1 MANKKIGLRIAST
14 GLAAA
19 LLSST
24 TLTGLGNAEAASSA
38 ASDVKGHWAESR
50 IAQWTELGWVRGY
63 ADGTFRPDASITR
76 AEFAALANRAFGL
89 KGSAPTTFSDV
100 KASSWASKEVSA
112 AVAAGYVSGAPDGTF
127 RPNEPITRQEA
138 ALMIVRL
145 LKLAPDVGAANA
157 FADAASI
164 PSWSKGAIGAAVES
178 GIISGYSDRTY
189 RPLKTASRSE
199 AIAMLQNAID
209 KGSITYNRAGTYGPE
224 KGLAVSAGGVAITV
238 PNVVLQNTVVKG
250 NLLLDK
256 GIGEGDA
263 ELRNVTV
270 LGKTEVRGGGANSI
284 HIVDSSVSDLIVN
297 KQSGAVRTV
306 AEGEADIG
314 STVVQGSAIL
324 EEEGNEAAGFHDVE
338 LSENIPAG
346 SNVSLSGRFDDLEV
360 NSSGTSLSIPS
371 GSVSSIVVSESAAG
385 LTLNLAEGVTVQSLE
400 LNAPVTVTGQ
410 GVISSVRMSDS
421 ARAGSTFARAP
432 LSGVT
437 APTPTTPT
445 NPTDSSSS
453 TPVVRPPTN
462 AEQANVVS
470 IRIGILPALA
480 ALKLSDEA
488 VVEQVLASY
497 ENLTSEQKALLS
509 NADRTKLQQTVDRIR
524 ELKAEHAADLAAAEA
539 VRAKIAGLPS
549 AIALTLNDEAAVEA
563 ALAAFDALTP
573 TRKQLVSAEALAL
586 LANAKVKIDELKA
599 QLAADIAAAG
609 EVAKLIEALPS
620 AAVLDLTNE
629 TAVAEA
635 KAAYEALTP
644 AQRGHVAAADLAT
657 LNDAVA
663 KIADLNAKLAAD
675 IAAANEV
682 AVKIAALPAKARL
695 TLNDEAEVNAVKA
708 AYEALTPEQQEH
720 VSAQDVSTL
729 TDAVDKIEALNV
741 QLAADIA
748 AAGAVATKILALP
761 QAALLTLADE
771 AEVDAAK
778 AAYDALTPAEQ
789 AHVKTEDLATLNDAV
804 AKIADLNAK
813 LIADIAAADA
823 VAAKITALS
832 ATLLLTLEDEA
843 DVQAAET
850 AYEAL
855 TAEQKDHV
863 KAEDVSTLNDAI
875 AKIAELN
882 AKLLA
887 DIAAANAVAAKI
899 TALPSAL
906 LLTLSNEAA
915 VVEAQTA
922 YQALTADQQTHVKAE
937 DKSTLE
943 AAVAKIAE
951 LNAKLAADIAAAGV
965 VASKIAALPATLL
978 LTLDHE
984 TAVAD
989 VQAAYDALTADQK
1002 GHVEA
1007 ADVDALNNAVAKIA
1021 ELKAKLAADIEA
1033 ADEVARKITALP
1045 AAAALTLSDQASVAA
1060 AKSAYEG
1067 LTPEQKQHVSTPN
1080 LNLLNAAVSKIETL
1094 QADVQAAANVDALIQ
1109 ALPVTAV
1116 LTLQNE
1122 TAVGAAQTAY
1132 DALTAARKSLV
1143 QAESLTKL
1151 EAAVAKIADLNAQ
1164 LALDKEAA
1172 NRVTAKITALP
1183 IVASLTLGDQAAV
1196 QAANTEFDQ
1205 LTSAQKAWVS
1215 QDNQTRL
1222 TQSVNRIQ
1230 ELIADQAAAESVTAK
1245 IAALPEAASITLAN
1259 EAAVQEAQTAYG
1271 ALTSAQQNLIS
1282 AANVAKLTDASAKIA
1297 SLKTPYTL
1305 RSKDIT
1311 NFDYKDV
1318 AAVQAQLKSKILT
1331 SSDFSA
1337 NPVKFTISDG
1347 VNVVPVDLWWNIPQS
1362 GGMTVGQVVGSAI
1375 ESSIQD
1381 YFYKIGGSDGI
1392 MNRTMWAADWAAGNT
1407 FVLGS
1412 FQNGSASKLILGGN
1426 WQALFDT
1433 GSSLGTDED
1442 ARSRSFTVSNG
1453 LKTTTINLNKIFID
1467 PDGAGSLD
1475 ALDDMVSYI
1484 NQQFASA
1491 SLKDAKAVRVGQA
1504 FEIQLPQTYSGLT
1517 IDGTNKSEFFTEFQG
1532 K

>member
-1 MANKKIGLRIAST
+1 MTNKKIGLRIAST

-19 LLSST
+19 LLSSG
-24 TLTGLGNAEAASSA
+24 TLTGLGSAEAASSA

-50 IAQWTELGWVRGY
+50 IAQWTELGWIRGY

-89 KGSAPTTFSDV
+89 KGYAPTAFSDV

-112 AVAAGYVSGAPDGTF
+112 AVAAGYASGASDGTF

-138 ALMIVRL
+138 ALMVVRL
-145 LKLAPDVGAANA
+145 LKLTPDADAANA

-164 PSWSKGAIGAAVES
+164 PTWSKGAIGAAVES

-209 KGSITYNRAGTYGPE
+209 KGSITYDRAGTYGPQ
-224 KGLAVSAGGVAITV
+224 KGLAVAAGGVAITI

-284 HIVDSSVSDLIVN
+284 HIVDSGVSDLIVN

-314 STVVQGSAIL
+314 STVVQGPAIL
-324 EEEGNEAAGFHDVE
+324 EEEGNRAAGFHDVE

-346 SNVSLSGRFDDLEV
+346 SNVSLSGGFDNLEV
-360 NSSGTSLSIPS
+360 NSSGTSLNIPS

-410 GVISSVRMSDS
+410 GIISSVRMSDS

-432 LSGVT
+432 LSGAT
-437 APTPTTPT
+437 APTTTLT
-445 NPTDSSSS
+445 NPADSSPN

-462 AEQANVVS
+462 AELANAVS
-470 IRIGILPALA
+470 VRIGILPDLA
-480 ALKLSDEA
+480 ALKLSDETA
-488 VVEQVLASY
+488 VKQVVASY
-497 ENLTSEQKALLS
+497 ENLTAEQKALLS
-509 NADRTKLQQTVDRIR
+509 DADRTKLQQIADRIS

-539 VRAKIAGLPS
+539 VRAEIAGLPS
-549 AIALTLNDEAAVEA
+549 ATALTLNDEAAVEA

-586 LANAKVKIDELKA
+586 LANAKVKIDELKTR
-599 QLAADIAAAG
+599 LAADIAAAG
-609 EVAKLIEALPS
+609 EVATLIAALPS

-682 AVKIAALPAKARL
+682 AVQIAALPAAALL
-695 TLNDEAEVNAVKA
+695 TLNDEAEVNAVKT

-720 VSAQDVSTL
+720 VSTQDVATL

-748 AAGAVATKILALP
+748 AAGVVATKISALP

-789 AHVKTEDLATLNDAV
+789 SHVQTEDLATLNAAV
-804 AKIADLNAK
+804 TKIADLNAK
-813 LIADIAAADA
+813 LTADIAAADA
-823 VAAKITALS
+823 VAAKITALP
-832 ATLLLTLEDEA
+832 ATLLLTLDDEA
-843 DVQAAET
+843 GVQAAET

-863 KAEDVSTLNDAI
+863 KAKDVSTLNDAI

-915 VVEAQTA
+915 VVEAKTA
-922 YQALTADQQTHVKAE
+922 YEALTVDQRIHVKAE
-937 DKSTLE
+937 DKATLE

-951 LNAKLAADIAAAGV
+951 LKAKLAADIEAAGAV
-965 VASKIAALPATLL
+965 TSKIAELPETLL

-1007 ADVDALNNAVAKIA
+1007 ADVDALNSAVAKIA

-1045 AAAALTLSDQASVAA
+1045 SAAALTLNDQASVAA
-1060 AKSAYEG
+1060 AKSAYEA
-1067 LTPEQKQHVSTPN
+1067 LTPEQKQHVGTPT
-1080 LNLLNAAVSKIETL
+1080 LNLLNAAVSKIEAL
-1094 QADVQAAANVDALIQ
+1094 QADVQAAANVDTLIQ
-1109 ALPVTAV
+1109 ALPATAA

-1122 TAVGAAQTAY
+1122 DAVGTAQAAY
-1132 DALTAARKSLV
+1132 DALTPTRKSLV
-1143 QAESLTKL
+1143 KAQNLTKL

-1172 NRVTAKITALP
+1172 NQVTAKITALP
-1183 IVASLTLGDQAAV
+1183 IVSSLTLGDQAAV

-1215 QDNQTRL
+1215 QDDQTRL
-1222 TQSVNRIQ
+1222 TQSVNRIR
-1230 ELIADQAAAESVTAK
+1230 ELIADQAAADSVTAK
-1245 IAALPEAASITLAN
+1245 IAALPEATSVTLSN
-1259 EAAVQEAQTAYG
+1259 EAAVQEAQTAYS
-1271 ALTSAQQNLIS
+1271 ALTLAQQSLIS
-1282 AANVAKLTDASAKIA
+1282 TANYAKLTDAVARIA

-1311 NFDYKDV
+1311 NFDYKNV
-1318 AAVQAQLKSKILT
+1318 PAVQAQLKSKILT

-1347 VNVVPVDLWWNIPQS
+1347 VNVVPVDLWWNIPQND
-1362 GGMTVGQVVGSAI
+1362 GFTVGQVVGSAI
-1375 ESSIQD
+1375 DSSIQD

-1392 MNRTMWAADWAAGNT
+1392 MNRTMWAADWSAGNT

-1412 FQNGSASKLILGGN
+1412 YQNGSASKLILGGN

-1433 GSSLGTDED
+1433 GSSLGTDGD

-1453 LKTTTINLNKIFID
+1453 LKTTTISLNKIFID

-1484 NQQFASA
+1484 NQRFASA
-1491 SLKDAKAVRVGQA
+1491 SLTDAKAVRVGQA
-1504 FEIQLPQTYSGLT
+1504 FEIQLPKTYSGLT
-1517 IDGTNKSEFFTEFQG
+1517 IAGTNKSEFFTEFQG